1 MFKGAITA
9 LVTPF
14 AEGKVDENALAGLI
28 ETQIS
33 AGIDGLSPCGT
44 TGEAATLS
52 HEEHKRVLAF
62 AVEVT
67 AGRVPVLAGS
77 GSNNTAEAVA
87 LTLHAKRAGADAAL
101 HITPYY
107 NRPTQEGI
115 YQHFA
120 AVARET
126 DFPLVV
132 YNIMSRTGV
141 NISPATMAR
150 LADIPQV
157 AAVKEASGNVQQM
170 AEIKLLCG
178 DKIDLLSGDD
188 TLTLPVLAIGGS
200 GVVSVLSNL
209 LPRQTAEMCRLW
221 QEGRLKEAREIY
233 YRYLPL
239 CRDLFI
245 ETNPIM
251 IKTALYLAGLIKSP
265 QLRLPMCAPERENR
279 EKLLAALSRYGLLA
293 RDDI

>member
-14 AEGKVDENALAGLI
+14 AGGRVDENSLADLI

-52 HEEHKRVLAF
+52 YEEHKRVVAF
-62 AVEVT
+62 AVEVA
-67 AGRVPVLAGS
+67 AGRAPVVAGA
-77 GSNNTAEAVA
+77 GSNNTAEAIA
-87 LTLHAKRAGADAAL
+87 LTLHAKHAGADAAL
-101 HITPYY
+101 HIAPYY
-107 NRPTQEGI
+107 NRPTQEGL

-120 AVARET
+120 AVAEAT
-126 DFPLVV
+126 DFPLVI

-141 NISPATMAR
+141 NITPATMAR
-150 LADIPQV
+150 LAGIPQV

-209 LPRQTAEMCRLW
+209 LPRQTADMCRLW
-221 QEGRLKEAREIY
+221 REGEIGEAREIY

-265 QLRLPMCAPERENR
+265 ELRLPMCGPERESR
-279 EKLLAALSRYGLLA
+279 DRLAAALSHYGLLA
-293 RDDI
+293 EA